1 MEKQTPIVNDDLIAK
16 FLAGEATDT
25 ESEAVNNWIL
35 DSDKNESSFFEA
47 QKVWERASRNKTF
60 RKVNTATAWEKLQE
74 KETKVVTLE
83 PKRIAVPFMRVAA
96 AVVLLFLV
104 GLAWYFLG
112 EKEVQQL
119 TFSTAEKADSLL
131 LADGSQVFA
140 NRQSKITYPK
150 EFSGKKRAVKLEGEA
165 FFQVK
170 SDKEKPFIVQTE
182 NIEIQVVGTA
192 FNVRN
197 DEVSGE
203 TQIVV
208 QEGKVVV
215 RSATDS
221 VFLTAG
227 QQAVISKNTIL
238 KKESIGDKNF
248 LAYKTK
254 RLVFEQTTLNEAVE
268 KINNLYLSNIT
279 LKNKVLGSCLL
290 TVSFE
295 NAKVEEI
302 IEIIAQTLNLTVSQ
316 EGKQLFLDGKGCK

>member
-16 FLAGEATDT
+16 FLAGEANDT
-25 ESEAVNNWIL
+25 ESEAVNDWIL

-47 QKVWERASRNKTF
+47 QKVWEKTSKTKNF
-60 RKVNTATAWEKLQE
+60 RSVNTDTAWQKLHGQE
-74 KETKVVTLE
+74 AKIIALK
-83 PKRIAVPFMRVAA
+83 PKFQFMRVAA
-96 AVVLLFLV
+96 AVALLFLV
-104 GLAWYFLG
+104 GLTWYFWG
-112 EKEVQQL
+112 NQEAQQL

-150 EFSGKKRAVKLEGEA
+150 EFSGEKRAVKLEGEA

-170 SDKEKPFIVQTE
+170 SDKEKPFIVQTK

-197 DEVSGE
+197 DEISGE
-203 TQIVV
+203 TEIVV
-208 QEGKVVV
+208 QEGKVLV
-215 RSATDS
+215 RSVADS

-227 QQAVISKNTIL
+227 QQAIIHKNTIL
-238 KKESIGDKNF
+238 KRESIGDKNF

-254 RLVFEQTTLNEAVE
+254 RLIFEQTTLNEAVE
-268 KINNLYLSNIT
+268 KINHLYLSNLT
-279 LKNKVLGSCLL
+279 LKNKALGNCLL

-302 IEIIAQTLNLTVSQ
+302 VEIIAQTLNLTVSQ
-316 EGKQLFLDGKGCK
+316 EDKQIFLDGKACN